1 MGYDEKDQ
9 AERRQQLLAIM
20 RLLYGENGR
29 SELARDLRMSHSLIS
44 QMLRGE
50 KPVSDK
56 FLVRLM
62 GEVDHIL
69 EMQAL
74 ELYHARE
81 LILALGRSVVPSF
94 DLPFIQSNEDHV
106 ALMRQVARDAEA
118 FEAKGPD
125 EDDEL
130 LLAELER
137 HQRRSRT
144 FKAP

>member
-1 MGYDEKDQ
+1 MGYDEKEQ

-69 EMQAL
+69 EMQAI

-81 LILALGRSVVPSF
+81 LILELGRSVVPSF
-94 DLPFIQSNEDHV
+94 DLPFIPSNEDHV
-106 ALMRQVARDAEA
+106 ALLQQVARDAEA
-118 FEAKGPD
+118 FDAKGPG
-125 EDDEL
+125 EDDDL

-137 HQRRSRT
+137 HQRRGT